1 MAYSLDQLQVL
12 LVEDNMHMRALL
24 RSMLQAYGIRA
35 IRDAHNGQ
43 QAIDQLLNYTPD
55 IVITDW
61 VMEPVDGI
69 ALTRYLRSD
78 DASPDNFLPVIMV
91 TGHTQEWRVLQARD
105 AGVTE
110 FLGKPVSAE
119 GLYQRIQA
127 VIEKPR
133 PFVRTVDFFG
143 PCRRRQN
150 WAEYVGPERR
160 KTKVGRN
167 QQVVQDMD
175 LEDLLQS
182 L

>member
-1 MAYSLDQLQVL
+1 MAYSLDELQIL
-12 LVEDNMHMRALL
+12 LVEDNIHMRALI
-24 RSMLQAYGIRA
+24 RAMLQAFGIRG
-35 IRDAHNGQ
+35 IRDANNGE
-43 QAIDQLLNYTPD
+43 QAIEEMRQYTPD

-69 ALTRYLRSD
+69 ALTRYIRSD
-78 DASPDNFLPVIMV
+78 DSSPDNFMPVIMV

-110 FLGKPVSAE
+110 FLAKPVSGEA
-119 GLYQRIQA
+119 LYQRIQT
-127 VIEKPR
+127 VIDKPR

-150 WAEYVGPERR
+150 WSEYVGPDRR
-160 KTKVGRN
+160 KSNVGRN
-167 QQVVQDMD
+167 QQVVEDMD